1 MTDEELSRRF
11 DQLRETIG
19 DLRTEIQGS
28 EARTLETIR
37 GTEARTLE
45 TIRDTEARTLQTIH
59 ATQEKTLESM
69 RDMQTEILRGL
80 ERFSRGNFARMHR
93 LEVSD
98 NDLNERLNAL
108 EERITAI
115 ELRPPN

>member
-1 MTDEELSRRF
+1 MTDEELNRRF
-11 DQLRETIG
+11 DQLEGR
-19 DLRTEIQGS
+19 L
-28 EARTLETIR
+28 LESMR
-37 GTEARTLE
+37 S
-45 TIRDTEARTLQTIH
+45 
-59 ATQEKTLESM
+59 TQEKTLESM

-80 ERFSRGNFARMHR
+80 ERFARGNFSRMHR

-115 ELRPPN
+115 ETRPPR